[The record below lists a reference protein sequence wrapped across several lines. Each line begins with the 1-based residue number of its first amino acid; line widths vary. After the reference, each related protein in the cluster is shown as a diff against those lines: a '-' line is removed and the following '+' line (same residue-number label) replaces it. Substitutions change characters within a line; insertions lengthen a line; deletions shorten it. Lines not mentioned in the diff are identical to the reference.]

1 MRGLAETLVEDRRFS
16 SAVMVAV
23 IANALVL
30 GLDTYAE
37 FPVTVHRAF
46 AYIDEVFVAFFVFEQ
61 TLKLYA
67 WRRLFFDNAWNVFD
81 LSVVTI
87 SLLAVG
93 PFAPLGPFSVLRIL
107 RVLRALR
114 LVSVIPSLRRVVE
127 ALIRAVPGI
136 SAILGVLTV
145 FFYIGAVMTT
155 SLYGADHKELFGSLG
170 ASVVTLFQ
178 LMIFDG
184 WAGEVVRTVGATHPG
199 SQIFFMVFTIVTGFA
214 VLNLF
219 IAVMVDALRAEHDR
233 LETGDIE
240 AIEQG
245 QQTTA
250 REVDEVE
257 QSVRA
262 LEAKVDA
269 MMEKIETMTAALE
282 KHDRGNS

>member
-1 MRGLAETLVEDRRFS
+1 MRGLIVSFVESRQFS
-16 SAVMVAV
+16 SAVMFAV

-30 GLDTYAE
+30 GLDTYAA
-37 FPVTVHRAF
+37 FPAIVHRVF
-46 AYIDEVFVAFFVFEQ
+46 AYADEAFVAVFVVEQ
-61 TLKLYA
+61 LLKLYA
-67 WRRLFFDNAWNVFD
+67 WRGRFFDNAWNVFD
-81 LSVVTI
+81 LSVVAI
-87 SLLAVG
+87 SLLAIG
-93 PFAPLGPFSVLRIL
+93 SFASLGPFSVLRIL

-127 ALIRAVPGI
+127 ALVRAVPGI
-136 SAILGVLTV
+136 SAILGVLAV

-155 SLYGADHKELFGSLG
+155 NLYGAEHEELFGSLG

-184 WAGEVVRTVGATHPG
+184 WAGDVVRTVGATHPG
-199 SQIFFMVFTIVTGFA
+199 SEIFFIAFTIVTGFA

-233 LETGDIE
+233 LEMGDLE
-240 AIEQG
+240 AIERG

-257 QSVRA
+257 QSVRT

-269 MMEKIETMTAALE
+269 MMEKVEIMTALLE
-282 KHDRGNS
+282 KRDRGSP